1 MKPIVWRPGEGE
13 AVHLGTAASTS
24 FKAEGPDTGSSL
36 SITENVLA
44 PGFPGPVPHTHRHTF
59 DIFYVLEGTI
69 AFQLGNASIEAHA
82 GAFVLVPPGIVH
94 AFRNSSGAAAR
105 FLNVQTPAGLE
116 QYLKEVAA
124 ESHGGAPDASRM
136 APIASKY
143 DFVAA

>member
-69 AFQLGNASIEAHA
+69 AFQLGNASIEAPA

-94 AFRNSSGAAAR
+94 AFIIGTRVVPPPGSSTCRPRPGSNS
-105 FLNVQTPAGLE
+105 
-116 QYLKEVAA
+116 
-124 ESHGGAPDASRM
+124 
-136 APIASKY
+136 I
-143 DFVAA
+143 

>member
-1 MKPIVWRPGEGE
+1 MKPIVLRPGEGE
-13 AVHLGTAASTS
+13 TVHLGTAASTS
-24 FKAEGPDTGSSL
+24 FKAEGPGTGSSL

-44 PGFPGPVPHTHRHTF
+44 PDPVPHTHRHTF

-69 AFQLGNASIEAHA
+69 AFQLGNASIEAPA

-136 APIASKY
+136 AAIASKY
-143 DFVAA
+143 DFVAV